1 MNATL
6 KIGINFDRHQKR
18 SFGNRYLCIWSATV
32 GTGESG
38 GRNSNEY
45 KYSKAHRCKKIQ
57 EIQIPNAKR
66 TKDER
71 KNQFY
76 IKYRFKLQLSTQ
88 LPAGAPSALLLSD
101 CSLRITI
108 DHNHRNSHP
117 HDLQH
122 NYDPTFY
129 HQIDHNRDDN
139 HNDQNWSVRLPQLGS

>member
-1 MNATL
+1 MRAGGATATNTN
-6 KIGINFDRHQKR
+6 IQKHTD
-18 SFGNRYLCIWSATV
+18 A
-32 GTGESG
+32 
-38 GRNSNEY
+38 
-45 KYSKAHRCKKIQ
+45 KKIQ

-88 LPAGAPSALLLSD
+88 LRAGAPSALLLSD

-122 NYDPTFY
+122 NHDPTFY